1 MKLRIVLILGQAM
14 LAALLMASAHQALA
28 GDVVKIVAAENFYG
42 DLARQ
47 IGGSRVEVTSIL
59 ANPDQDPHLFES
71 SPSTARTLADA
82 DVVIYN
88 GADYDPWMDR
98 LLAAANVPS
107 RTTIV
112 AAELTGH
119 RSGDNPHLW
128 YDPTT
133 FPVVAKSLAAALTQ
147 RDPAGAE
154 EFRANLSTFN
164 AAWKKVLD
172 GVSAIR
178 AAYAG
183 VPVTATEPVFG
194 YMASA
199 MGLKMLNEGFQFATM
214 NETEPSASDVAA
226 FEASLRNGTAKILFY
241 NSQVTDETTIRLL
254 EIARASKVPVVG
266 VSETQPA
273 GATIEDWFGAQIA
286 TVRSALADHP

>member
-1 MKLRIVLILGQAM
+1 MRLRSRTSVVVLAVALIP
-14 LAALLMASAHQALA
+14 LAACAH
-28 GDVVKIVAAENFYG
+28 E
-42 DLARQ
+42 
-47 IGGSRVEVTSIL
+47 
-59 ANPDQDPHLFES
+59 
-71 SPSTARTLADA
+71 
-82 DVVIYN
+82 
-88 GADYDPWMDR
+88 
-98 LLAAANVPS
+98 
-107 RTTIV
+107 
-112 AAELTGH
+112 
-119 RSGDNPHLW
+119 RSGDVH
-128 YDPTT
+128 
-133 FPVVAKSLAAALTQ
+133 
-147 RDPAGAE
+147 
-154 EFRANLSTFN
+154 
-164 AAWKKVLD
+164 D
-172 GVSAIR
+172 GPGGSDA
-178 AAYAG
+178 

-199 MGLKMLNEGFQFATM
+199 MGLEMLNEGFQFATM